1 MTSTGSLDNINKV
14 CYIRSIKKK
23 ERSRI
28 MCKKNLIGKTIK
40 AVKLDGYGIQLQFT
54 DGSRFEYEA
63 SDGGYSTYDFYKKG
77 EKGDE

>member
-1 MTSTGSLDNINKV
+1 
-14 CYIRSIKKK
+14 
-23 ERSRI
+23 